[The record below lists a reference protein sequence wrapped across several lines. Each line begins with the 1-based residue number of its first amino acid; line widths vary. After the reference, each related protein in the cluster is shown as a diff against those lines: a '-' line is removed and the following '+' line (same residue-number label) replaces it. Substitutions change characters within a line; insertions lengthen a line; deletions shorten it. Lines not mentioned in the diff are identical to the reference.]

1 MFAVLAQKEPEGQ
14 ALPPGERNG
23 LATATGYSNQPTAT
37 RRLES
42 ACSLSFS
49 SATSYLQI
57 LLPLLSCLVSALAIL
72 TQWRLD
78 RNRQPAEARH
88 LQSSNQALI
97 EIAEDDE
104 QDSALDADRISVL
117 NLQKT
122 ASHTRNSFVGIN
134 SPNGETVRASVEC
147 IALLGQVVLSAVT
160 AVLSS
165 TSAPTIPLPAAVAG
179 LVVWVYIAALA
190 AFRLLLSRTAWQ
202 LPFARLWNHTACLY
216 GAQWLFEVWVFRSV
230 LLRSPSKLV
239 RDLVIAQFCLTTVLL
254 AIAVTSRT
262 GNHAVLLEYEGGI
275 EPSREPLASP
285 LSHALFAWVDPIV
298 WAGYKKPLEM
308 SQVWNVTLKDKAESA
323 LAHFRQVKKAH
334 SLAWRL
340 LIHFQSQI
348 LIQGAWCVLAS
359 IFMFLPTLLLKAI
372 LEFLEDQANIPV
384 TAAWLYV
391 ILLFVTG
398 CIQAIA
404 DGQALWIGR
413 KICIRLRAII
423 IGEIYSKTL
432 RRKAAAT
439 AHTVL
444 AKPEEPVKKPLLKR
458 LTTLFTR
465 PSTKQAS
472 KLPPPPDSASRS
484 DVQASNG
491 TIINL
496 MSIDSFKVAEICAY
510 LHYLWAAVP
519 VQLVMAVIL
528 LFQVLGLSSLAGIG
542 LMILVLPLNLYV
554 AKSFQSTQKRIMA
567 ATDKRIHATNEVL
580 ENIRIIKYFAWEQR
594 FADKV
599 NEKRKTELS
608 ALWKKYIL
616 WSLAATVWSAVPILI
631 TFVSFFIF
639 TVVEK
644 KPLVPSVAFPALSMF
659 SLLRIPLDQLADMV
673 AHVQESKVSV
683 DRVEEF
689 LNEEETEK
697 YEQLRMSKHDN
708 LAEPRIALENATMTW
723 GSKSAELAATDAFR
737 LINVNVDF
745 QLGKLNIIAGPTGS
759 GKTSLLMALL
769 GEMKLV
775 SGTVHLP
782 GGSIR
787 QQLRPDPLTGL
798 TESVAYCAQQPWLIN
813 ATIKENILFASL
825 LDHQRYH
832 AVISACALER
842 DLAILDAGDQT
853 LVGEKGITLSGGQK
867 QRISLARA
875 IYSNSKYL
883 LLDDCLSAVDS
894 HTAKHIFEQ
903 AITGSLMHQ
912 RTCILV
918 SHNVALAVADASY
931 IVVMNNGQVIAKGTP
946 DEVIETGAL
955 GDELLKSRPPSA
967 KASKAPSR
975 VNSSQGLNAAALA
988 NGFVSSATTR
998 PQADH
1003 GQETSNEGK
1012 KVVDPRTETMAIGRV
1027 KGTTIKMY
1035 LLSMGPWYY
1044 WIFAAT
1050 AFVATQAGSVA
1061 TNVWIREWANAYH
1074 ITTSS
1079 TSSFIDGLSRFG
1091 TYTTT
1096 QVFGLKANSMPSIH
1110 SSGVAVPLT
1119 TTFPYNVD
1127 VGYYLGVYA
1136 LIGIAYILICLSR
1149 ELVLFGGSL
1158 HASFKIHNDLLHSV
1172 LRATFRFF
1180 DSTPLGQMT
1189 NRFSKDI
1196 QAIDQEV
1203 APVAIGMIHSA
1214 ASVATI
1220 VVLISV
1226 ITPGFLIPGFFISLI
1241 YVGTSLIYIRSSRD
1255 LKRIEAVQR
1264 SPLFQHFGE
1273 TLTGVVT
1280 IRAYGDE
1287 ARFLQDSHLRVNTH
1301 NRPFI
1306 YLWATNRW
1314 LAVRMD
1320 IAGALVSFFSGTFVV
1335 LNARTLDAGAAGLA
1349 LSYAITFTQNVLWLV
1364 RLYAANE
1371 QNMNAVERVQE
1382 YINIDQE
1389 APARI
1394 AETAPAPNWPAEG
1407 VVEFVDYGTRYR
1419 PDLEPV
1425 LKNINIK
1432 IDAGSKLGV
1441 VGRTGAGKSSLALAL
1456 FRGLEA
1462 ETGKIA
1468 IDGADI
1474 SKIGLQNLREAITIV
1489 PQDPTLFSG
1498 TLRNNLDPFE
1508 LYTDEE
1514 IFTALRRVQLIS
1526 GFPSKSG
1533 SATPDSTNTTPT
1545 IVGPPPGDQ
1554 GGLDSI
1560 PGTASSNSTLAQG
1573 ESTKGNKNI
1582 FLNLSTPIAESGSN
1596 LSQGQRQLLCLAR
1609 ALLKSPKVLVM
1620 DEATASIDYA
1630 TDTSIQTT
1638 LRELKNHTLITI
1650 AHRLQTIIDYD
1661 MILVLDRGEVV
1672 EYDSPWNLIRKE
1684 KGSFRSMCETSGQFE
1699 TLFELAKKVWEAERL
1714 VDDS

>member
-1 MFAVLAQKEPEGQ
+1 MAIVAQWGIH
-14 ALPPGERNG
+14 R
-23 LATATGYSNQPTAT
+23 T
-37 RRLES
+37 RQR
-42 ACSLSFS
+42 
-49 SATSYLQI
+49 
-57 LLPLLSCLVSALAIL
+57 
-72 TQWRLD
+72 
-78 RNRQPAEARH
+78 AEARH
-88 LQSSNQALI
+88 HEYTNQLLI
-97 EIAEDDE
+97 DTAEHDE
-104 QDSALDADRISVL
+104 EESTEEADSISVL
-117 NLQKT
+117 TLQKT
-122 ASHTRNSFVGIN
+122 VSHRRHSFVN
-134 SPNGETVRASVEC
+134 VDNPSGETALVSVEC
-147 IALLGQVVLSAVT
+147 IALLGQVAISTATVILYTRSSSA
-160 AVLSS
+160 LGL
-165 TSAPTIPLPAAVAG
+165 PLHAAVASV
-179 LVVWVYIAALA
+179 VVWTYITALA
-190 AFRLLLSRTAWQ
+190 ACRLLLSTTAWQ
-202 LPFARLWNHTACLY
+202 LSFARLWNHTACLY
-216 GAQWLFEVWVFRSV
+216 GIQWLLEVWVFRSV
-230 LLRSPSKLV
+230 LIRSPSKLA
-239 RDLVIAQFCLTTVLL
+239 RNLVIAQFCLTTVLL
-254 AIAVTSRT
+254 FIALTSRT
-262 GNHAVLLEYEGGI
+262 GNRGVLLEYEADI

-285 LSHALFAWVDPIV
+285 LSHAMFAWVDPIV

-308 SQVWNVTLKDKAESA
+308 SQVWNVTLKDKAETA
-323 LAHFRQVKKAH
+323 LAQFRLVKKAH
-334 SLAWRL
+334 SLALRL
-340 LIHFQSQI
+340 LIHFQKQI
-348 LIQGAWCVLAS
+348 LIQGAWCMLAS
-359 IFMFLPTLLLKAI
+359 VFMFLPTLLLKAI
-372 LEFLEDQANIPV
+372 LEFLEDQDKTPV

-432 RRKAAAT
+432 RRKAAAS

-444 AKPEEPVKKPLLKR
+444 AKTDEPAKKPLLKR
-458 LTTLFTR
+458 VTTLWTSLR
-465 PSTKQAS
+465 MKSTKVT
-472 KLPPPPDSASRS
+472 PPPPDPPNRV
-484 DVQASNG
+484 DGQASNG

-510 LHYLWAAVP
+510 LHFLWAAVP
-519 VQLVMAVIL
+519 VQLVMAVAL

-542 LMILVLPLNLYV
+542 LMILVLPLNLYI
-554 AKSFQSTQKRIMA
+554 AKSFQATQKRIMA

-594 FADKV
+594 FAEKV

-608 ALWKKYIL
+608 ALWKKYVL

-697 YEQLRMSKHDN
+697 YEQLRMCKHDN
-708 LAEPRIALENATMTW
+708 LAEPRIALENATLTW
-723 GSKSAELAATDAFR
+723 GSKSPDPIATDAFR

-745 QLGKLNIIAGPTGS
+745 QPGKLNIIAGPTGS

-775 SGTVHLP
+775 SGIVFLP

-787 QQLRPDPLTGL
+787 QQLRPDPLTAL
-798 TESVAYCAQQPWLIN
+798 TDSVAYCAQQAWLIN
-813 ATIKENILFASL
+813 ATIKENILFASPF
-825 LDHQRYH
+825 DHQRYH
-832 AVISACALER
+832 AVIYACALER
-842 DLAILDAGDQT
+842 DLEILDAGDQT

-875 IYSNSKYL
+875 IYSNSKHV

-894 HTAKHIFEQ
+894 HTAKHLFEQ
-903 AITGSLMHQ
+903 ALTGSLMHQ

-931 IVVMNNGQVIAKGTP
+931 MVVMNNGQVVAKGTP
-946 DEVIETGAL
+946 DEVVETGAL
-955 GDELLKSRPPSA
+955 GDELLKSRPTSG
-967 KASKAPSR
+967 KTSKAPSR
-975 VNSSQGLNAAALA
+975 VNSCQGLSTTALE
-988 NGFVSSATTR
+988 NGFIKPPKTKPDCGQEASSADKKIVDTR
-998 PQADH
+998 I
-1003 GQETSNEGK
+1003 ETKAVGH
-1012 KVVDPRTETMAIGRV
+1012 V

-1044 WIFAAT
+1044 WIFAAS

-1074 ITTSS
+1074 VASS
-1079 TSSFIDGLSRFG
+1079 SPSFVHSLARFG

-1096 QVFGLKANSMPSIH
+1096 QVFGLKASSLPSI
-1110 SSGVAVPLT
+1110 SSTRVAASLT
-1119 TTFPYNVD
+1119 AFPYNVD

-1136 LIGIAYILICLSR
+1136 LIGIVYVLICLSR
-1149 ELVLFGGSL
+1149 ELVLFWGSL
-1158 HASFKIHNDLLHSV
+1158 HASFKIHNALLHSI

-1214 ASVATI
+1214 ASVVTI

-1226 ITPGFLIPGFFISLI
+1226 ITPGFLIPGFFICLL
-1241 YVGTSLIYIRSSRD
+1241 YVGTSLVYVRSSRD

-1287 ARFLQDSHLRVNTH
+1287 SRFLQESHVRVNTH

-1382 YINIDQE
+1382 YIHIDQE

-1394 AETAPAPNWPAEG
+1394 PETAPAPNWPAEG
-1407 VVEFVDYGTRYR
+1407 AVEFIGYGTRYR
-1419 PDLEPV
+1419 PDLDPV
-1425 LKNINIK
+1425 LKNISLK
-1432 IDAGSKLGV
+1432 IEAGSKVGV

-1462 ETGKIA
+1462 ETGKIV
-1468 IDGADI
+1468 IDGIDI
-1474 SKIGLQNLREAITIV
+1474 SQIGLQNLRQAITIV

-1526 GFPSKSG
+1526 GSPTESG
-1533 SATPDSTNTTPT
+1533 TATPDSISTTPT
-1545 IVGPPPGDQ
+1545 IVGPSHPDQ
-1554 GGLDSI
+1554 G
-1560 PGTASSNSTLAQG
+1560 PVNPTVGTVSSNSTLAQG
-1573 ESTKGNKNI
+1573 EGPAKGNKNI

-1638 LRELKNHTLITI
+1638 LRELKDHTLITI

-1672 EYDSPWNLIRKE
+1672 EYDTPWALIRKE
-1684 KGSFRSMCETSGQFE
+1684 NGAFRSMCETSGQFD
-1699 TLFELAKKVWEAERL
+1699 TLFELAQKVWENNRL

>member
-1 MFAVLAQKEPEGQ
+1 MPTHTVSHRRHSVVSVNR
-14 ALPPGERNG
+14 PGG
-23 LATATGYSNQPTAT
+23 ATA
-37 RRLES
+37 
-42 ACSLSFS
+42 
-49 SATSYLQI
+49 
-57 LLPLLSCLVSALAIL
+57 LVS
-72 TQWRLD
+72 
-78 RNRQPAEARH
+78 
-88 LQSSNQALI
+88 
-97 EIAEDDE
+97 
-104 QDSALDADRISVL
+104 
-117 NLQKT
+117 
-122 ASHTRNSFVGIN
+122 
-134 SPNGETVRASVEC
+134 VEF
-147 IALLGQVVLSAVT
+147 IALLGQVAISTAAVVLSAT
-160 AVLSS
+160 SPSS
-165 TSAPTIPLPAAVAG
+165 LPLPAAVAA
-179 LVVWVYIAALA
+179 LVVWAYIAALA
-190 AFRLLLSRTAWQ
+190 ACRLLLSTTAWR
-202 LPFARLWNHTACLY
+202 LSFARLWNHTACLY
-216 GAQWLFEVWVFRSV
+216 GVQWLLQIWVFRSV
-230 LLRSPSKLV
+230 LIGHPAKLA
-239 RDLVIAQFCLTTVLL
+239 RNLVVAQFCLTTLL
-254 AIAVTSRT
+254 LFIALTSRT
-262 GNHAVLLEYEGGI
+262 GNQAVLVEYEGDM
-275 EPSREPLASP
+275 EPSREPLASL
-285 LSHALFAWVDPIV
+285 LSHATFAWVDPIV
-298 WAGYKKPLEM
+298 WQGYKKPLEM
-308 SQVWNVTLKDKAESA
+308 SQVWNVTLKDKAETA
-323 LAHFRQVKKAH
+323 LAQFRQVKKAH
-334 SLAWRL
+334 SLALRL
-340 LIHFQSQI
+340 LIHFQRQI
-348 LIQGAWCVLAS
+348 LIQGAWCMLAS
-359 IFMFLPTLLLKAI
+359 VFMFLPTLLLKAI
-372 LEFLEDQANIPV
+372 LEFLEDQESTPA

-432 RRKAAAT
+432 RRKAAAAAPAPTVVAKT
-439 AHTVL
+439 AERP
-444 AKPEEPVKKPLLKR
+444 AKKPLLKGVTSLWTSLR
-458 LTTLFTR
+458 IKPAVKVT
-465 PSTKQAS
+465 PP
-472 KLPPPPDSASRS
+472 PPPPDAPQRV
-484 DVQASNG
+484 DAQASNG

-510 LHYLWAAVP
+510 LHFLWAAVP
-519 VQLVMAVIL
+519 VQLAMAVAL

-542 LMILVLPLNLYV
+542 LMMLVLPLNLYI
-554 AKSFQSTQKRIMA
+554 AKSFQATQKRIMA

-580 ENIRIIKYFAWEQR
+580 ENIRIIKYFAWERR

-599 NEKRKTELS
+599 NEKRNSELS
-608 ALWKKYIL
+608 ALWKKYVL

-683 DRVEEF
+683 DRVEDF

-697 YEQLRMSKHDN
+697 YQQLRLSKHDH
-708 LAEPRIALENATMTW
+708 LAEPRIALDNATLTW
-723 GSKSAELAATDAFR
+723 GSKSPGPAGDDDDGTDAFR
-737 LINVNVDF
+737 LINVTVDF
-745 QLGKLNIIAGPTGS
+745 QLGKLNVIAGPTGS

-775 SGTVHLP
+775 SGTVFLP

-787 QQLRPDPLTGL
+787 QQLRPDPVTRL
-798 TESVAYCAQQPWLIN
+798 TESVAYCAQQAWLIN
-813 ATIKENILFASL
+813 ATIKENILFASPF
-825 LDHQRYH
+825 DHQRYH
-832 AVISACALER
+832 AVIHACALER
-842 DLAILDAGDQT
+842 DFDILDAGDQT
-853 LVGEKGITLSGGQK
+853 LVGEKGIALSGGQK

-875 IYSNSKYL
+875 IYSNSKHL

-894 HTAKHIFEQ
+894 HTAKHLFGH
-903 AITGSLMHQ
+903 ALTGSLMHQ

-918 SHNVALAVADASY
+918 SHNVALAVADAAY
-931 IVVMNNGQVIAKGTP
+931 VVVMNNGQVVANGTP
-946 DEVIETGAL
+946 DDVLDTGAL
-955 GDELLKSRPPSA
+955 GDDELLKSRPTSG
-967 KASKAPSR
+967 KTSKAPSR
-975 VNSSQGLNAAALA
+975 VHSSQALA
-988 NGFVSSATTR
+988 DTALAHGLKIVDTR
-998 PQADH
+998 I
-1003 GQETSNEGK
+1003 ETKAVGS
-1012 KVVDPRTETMAIGRV
+1012 V

-1035 LLSMGPWYY
+1035 LQSMGPWYY
-1044 WIFAAT
+1044 WIFAVS

-1074 ITTSS
+1074 VASS
-1079 TSSFIDGLSRFG
+1079 SPSLIHSLAGFG

-1096 QVFGLKANSMPSIH
+1096 QVLGLNPTSPPPI
-1110 SSGVAVPLT
+1110 SSTSVAVSLT
-1119 TTFPYNVD
+1119 TAFPYNVD

-1136 LIGIAYILICLSR
+1136 LIGICYVLICLSR
-1149 ELVLFGGSL
+1149 ELVLFWGSL
-1158 HASFKIHNDLLHSV
+1158 HASFKIHNALLHSV

-1180 DSTPLGQMT
+1180 DCTPLGQLT
-1189 NRFSKDI
+1189 NRFSKDV

-1214 ASVATI
+1214 ASVASI

-1226 ITPGFLIPGFFISLI
+1226 ITPGFLIPGFFICLL
-1241 YVGTSLIYIRSSRD
+1241 YVGTSLVYIRSSRD
-1255 LKRIEAVQR
+1255 LKRIEAIQR

-1287 ARFLQDSHLRVNTH
+1287 SRFLQESHLRVNTH

-1382 YINIDQE
+1382 YIHIDQE

-1394 AETAPAPNWPAEG
+1394 PETAPAPNWPAEG
-1407 VVEFVDYGTRYR
+1407 AVEFIGYGTRYR
-1419 PDLEPV
+1419 PDLDPV
-1425 LKNINIK
+1425 LKNISLRIEP
-1432 IDAGSKLGV
+1432 GSKVGV

-1462 ETGKIA
+1462 ETGKIV
-1468 IDGADI
+1468 IDGVDI
-1474 SKIGLQNLREAITIV
+1474 SQIGLQNLREAITIV

-1514 IFTALRRVQLIS
+1514 IFTALRSVQLIS
-1526 GFPSKSG
+1526 SS
-1533 SATPDSTNTTPT
+1533 ST
-1545 IVGPPPGDQ
+1545 
-1554 GGLDSI
+1554 
-1560 PGTASSNSTLAQG
+1560 STLTQG
-1573 ESTKGNKNI
+1573 DGAAKGNRNI

-1661 MILVLDRGEVV
+1661 MILVLDRGELV
-1672 EYDSPWNLIRKE
+1672 EYAAPWALIRKE
-1684 KGSFRSMCETSGQFE
+1684 KGAFRSMCETSGQFD
-1699 TLFELAKKVWEAERL
+1699 TLFELAKKAWEDKML